1 MPEKRSLDSFK
12 SQINIML
19 KKVLY
24 TLPRVKYLHVDLAL
38 KKASLKKHNYFPTG
52 IAFELMVCY
61 NEIIVKNMFTK
72 PYIFGK

>member
-12 SQINIML
+12 SQINIM
-19 KKVLY
+19 
-24 TLPRVKYLHVDLAL
+24 L